1 MSAMLGIRGL
11 NQALWLTG
19 ALFHG
24 FCLDPHCAN
33 WTNKVDAASSPNF
46 ELDLRI
52 FRLLKAIYPSG
63 PLRLQGGRAIYGT
76 LPAKA
81 KPELRDLNL
90 QVSSLNL
97 CFISSFH
104 FLLSF

>member
-1 MSAMLGIRGL
+1 MLGIRSL
-11 NQALWLTG
+11 NQAVWLIG
-19 ALFHG
+19 ALLHG

-90 QVSSLNL
+90 QVSSLNTA
-97 CFISSFH
+97 FH
-104 FLLSF
+104 LSIPFSLVF